1 MSDGIILVTDP
12 RSAKYNSVAHFFLP
26 SSNDL
31 VECSAGGGQTD
42 EILERGY
49 LNVYIDYKRY
59 PKQLDKMFNHCPEL
73 KEFK

>member
-1 MSDGIILVTDP
+1 MKRIYSKVISSCEQCPNLERVQGE
-12 RSAKYNSVAHFFLP
+12 
-26 SSNDL
+26 SNDL
-31 VECSAGGGQTD
+31 VECSAGGGRTD

-59 PKQLDKMFNHCPEL
+59 AKQLDKMFNHCPEL